1 MPEHSLLSRNSE
13 ARSSGSSIVSN
24 GSMRMAALPITSIDD
39 GKSRFPKL
47 EECAHFHYEHV
58 ELGPLKVSNLIIFK
72 LFKLFIYLLVKF
84 YTINTWF
91 TKQNC
96 MKV

>member
-1 MPEHSLLSRNSE
+1 MPERSLLSRNSE

-58 ELGPLKVSNLIIFK
+58 ELGPLKVSCFI
-72 LFKLFIYLLVKF
+72 KLFI
-84 YTINTWF
+84 
-91 TKQNC
+91 
-96 MKV
+96 